1 MKQTVVGL
9 FDSDAHAQRALQI
22 LTAKGTDPSHVQIA
36 HADGALGAGSATQ
49 ANTGVASRVRGFFS
63 GMFGAGDEREVG
75 HYAEAVRRG
84 GALLKVE
91 IDDDAQLDDVREAF
105 TVAAAVDIDQR
116 IESWRAQGWGTSEN
130 TAADQAFE
138 GVIPVVKE
146 ELQVGKRV
154 VTTGV
159 LRVYARA
166 VETPVMETVQLRDE
180 HVEIERRPVDRPAT
194 AADLENLQERTIEV
208 LETAE
213 QPVVQKTAR
222 VVEEVRV
229 GKTVEQRTEQI
240 NDTLRSTEV
249 EVQHIPGTS
258 TVGTFDRDYYRNDFN
273 ARFAAEGGRYE
284 DYEPAY
290 RWGHALRDDP
300 RYAGCHWDELEA
312 DARSD
317 WEARN
322 AGGSW
327 ERMKAAVRRGWE
339 RVSS

>member
-1 MKQTVVGL
+1 
-9 FDSDAHAQRALQI
+9 
-22 LTAKGTDPSHVQIA
+22 
-36 HADGALGAGSATQ
+36 
-49 ANTGVASRVRGFFS
+49 
-63 GMFGAGDEREVG
+63 MFGAGDEREVG

-180 HVEIERRPVDRPAT
+180 HVEIERRPVDRPAM

-213 QPVVQKTAR
+213 QPVV
-222 VVEEVRV
+222 
-229 GKTVEQRTEQI
+229 
-240 NDTLRSTEV
+240 
-249 EVQHIPGTS
+249 
-258 TVGTFDRDYYRNDFN
+258 
-273 ARFAAEGGRYE
+273 
-284 DYEPAY
+284 
-290 RWGHALRDDP
+290 
-300 RYAGCHWDELEA
+300 
-312 DARSD
+312 
-317 WEARN
+317 
-322 AGGSW
+322 
-327 ERMKAAVRRGWE
+327 
-339 RVSS
+339 